1 MVFPW
6 VWWGFFIRYSD
17 LWSEKN
23 RSYMR
28 EKTITNLTR
37 IVLYYVAVIL
47 TFRAI

>member
-1 MVFPW
+1 MLS
-6 VWWGFFIRYSD
+6 FFVLGYSD

-23 RSYMR
+23 RSNVR

-47 TFRAI
+47 TFHAI